1 MSEKIQ
7 PKNGAIKEQTLS
19 TQDTIADKIKTYDK
33 DLILYQGPI
42 TYSGYNALCSFLQ
55 NNKSHD
61 ECTLILSTFGGDANA
76 GYRIARALAHTYNSF
91 DVLVPFV
98 CKSAGTLI
106 CVGANSLIIGDKGEL
121 GPLDIQ
127 ITKPDEVSQIS
138 SGLDIQR
145 GLIFLQGDAQNFF
158 QNCFKQC
165 NEVMRMNTK
174 ISGQFATSL
183 TTGLFA
189 PVFSQLE
196 IMRIGEYQA
205 ALLLAYEYGRRLNLK
220 FKNAKDKTLEILTNN
235 YFSHSFVIDRAE
247 ARTLFERVQYP
258 TETEHFICKYYKLD
272 VIFPF
277 YQDPIIRHLT
287 MEAQ

>member
-1 MSEKIQ
+1 MK
-7 PKNGAIKEQTLS
+7 
-19 TQDTIADKIKTYDK
+19 
-33 DLILYQGPI
+33 
-42 TYSGYNALCSFLQ
+42 
-55 NNKSHD
+55 NNKIHD
-61 ECTLILSTFGGDANA
+61 ECTFILSTYGGDPNA

-106 CVGANSLIIGDKGEL
+106 CVGANSLIIGDRGEL

-138 SGLDIQR
+138 SGLDMQR
-145 GLIFLQGDAQNFF
+145 GLFFLQTDAQNFF

-183 TTGLFA
+183 TSGLFA

-205 ALLLAYEYGRRLNLK
+205 ASLLAFEYGKRLNGK
-220 FKNAKDKTLEILTNN
+220 FKNAKDQTLAILTNN

-247 ARTLFERVQYP
+247 ARSLFERVRKP
-258 TETEHFICKYYKLD
+258 TDDERSICEFFGFD
-272 VIFPF
+272 VFFPIN
-277 YQDPIIRHLT
+277 QEPVVRHLT
-287 MEAQ
+287 MEAQQYVSAEQHQ